1 MMDWNGKTE
10 VSCSGQSEDPEVW
23 SRADAAQTG
32 KLLSL
37 MPPEGEKDDS
47 LL

>member
-1 MMDWNGKTE
+1 MMHSNGKTE
-10 VSCSGQSEDPEVW
+10 VSCSGQSEDLEVW
-23 SRADAAQTG
+23 SREEAVQTG

>member
-23 SRADAAQTG
+23 SRADAVQTG